1 MKMEDSVV
9 LVTGGASG
17 LGEACVRST
26 VELGGKAV
34 ILDFA
39 EENGRRLASELGE
52 ATLFCKTDV
61 TDEESVR
68 TAIDDAM
75 DAFGAVHVAVNCA
88 GVGTPG
94 KILGKKGPLP
104 LEQFQRVVNINL
116 MGTLNVIRLTAEKM
130 LLNAGNEDGEK
141 GVFINTASIA
151 AFEGQIG
158 QAAYAAS
165 KAAVVGMT
173 LPIAREFADYGLRI
187 VTIAPGLFETPMAQ
201 GLPEKVKESL
211 VSMIPFPRR
220 FGKPAEFASLVRQI
234 IENPCLN
241 GTTIRLDS
249 AIRMAAR

>member
-1 MKMEDSVV
+1 
-9 LVTGGASG
+9 
-17 LGEACVRST
+17 
-26 VELGGKAV
+26 
-34 ILDFA
+34 
-39 EENGRRLASELGE
+39 LASELGE

-68 TAIDDAM
+68 TAIDNAM

>member
-1 MKMEDSVV
+1 
-9 LVTGGASG
+9 
-17 LGEACVRST
+17 CVRST

-39 EENGRRLASELGE
+39 DENGRTLASELGE
-52 ATLFCKTDV
+52 SALFRKTDV
-61 TDEESVR
+61 TDEASVR

-88 GVGTPG
+88 GVATPG
-94 KILGKKGPLP
+94 KILGKKGPLS

-116 MGTLNVIRLTAEKM
+116 IGTLNVIRLAAEKM
-130 LLNAGNEDGEK
+130 LLNTGNEDGEK